1 MFDIIGKRKT
11 ILTVAAVYLAVA
23 AIAIGIFGLKP
34 GIEFSSGSILTVSF
48 GQPVA
53 QPDLQQS
60 LADNGRADSIVQ
72 RTSGG
77 DYIIRT
83 QEMSGAQK
91 TALEK
96 TLSDKFGALK
106 EVEFNSISP
115 MIAAETTRNTAIAV
129 AIALVGIALYITW
142 AFRRMPSPILFG
154 ISAVLSLAHDTLFT
168 IGVFAIIGRYLE
180 WDINLM
186 FITGILALVGYS
198 VNNTVVVFDRIREN
212 MGRNLSKDFAAVV
225 NISTLET
232 LGRCLNSV
240 VTTEITVLAI
250 LLFVGASIRNFAV
263 VLVIGLIAGSFSS
276 TFLAPALLVIWE
288 KNKEVKVA
296 P

>member
-1 MFDIIGKRKT
+1 MVDIIGKRKW
-11 ILTVAAVYLAVA
+11 ILVIA
-23 AIAIGIFGLKP
+23 AIYLVIAAAAIGIFRLKP
-34 GIEFSSGSILTVSF
+34 GIEFSSGSVLTVNF
-48 GQPVA
+48 AQPVA
-53 QPDLQQS
+53 QTDLQQA
-60 LADNGRADSIVQ
+60 LADNGYADSLIQ
-72 RTSGG
+72 QTGAG

-83 QEMSGAQK
+83 QELSGADK

-96 TLSDKFGALK
+96 ALSDKLGALT

-115 MIAAETTRNTAIAV
+115 LVAAETTRNTVIAV
-129 AIALVGIALYITW
+129 VIALVGILLYITW

-154 ISAVLSLAHDTLFT
+154 ISAVLALAHDTLFT
-168 IGVFAIIGRYLE
+168 VGFFAIAGRYLD

-212 MGRNLSKDFAAVV
+212 MNRSVSKDFATVV

-232 LGRCLNSV
+232 LGRCLNTV
-240 VTTEITVLAI
+240 ITTQITVLAI
-250 LLFVGASIRNFAV
+250 LLFVGSSIRNFAV
-263 VLVIGLIAGSFSS
+263 VLFVGLIAGTFSS
-276 TFLAPALLVIWE
+276 TFIAPAILVAWE
-288 KNKEVKVA
+288 KNKPVKAA

>member
-1 MFDIIGKRKT
+1 MADIIGKRKW
-11 ILTVAAVYLAVA
+11 ILTIAAIYLVVL
-23 AIAIGIFGLKP
+23 AIAIGIFRLKP
-34 GIEFSSGSILTVSF
+34 GIEFSSGSILTVNF
-48 GQPVA
+48 AQPVA
-53 QPDLQQS
+53 QPDLQQA
-60 LADNGRADSIVQ
+60 LTDNGYADSIIQ

-83 QEMSGAQK
+83 QEISGTEK

-96 TLSDKFGALK
+96 ALSDKFGTLR

-115 MIAAETTRNTAIAV
+115 MIASETTRNTAIAV
-129 AIALVGIALYITW
+129 VIALVGIALYITW

-154 ISAVLSLAHDTLFT
+154 ISAVLALAHDALFT
-168 IGVFAIIGRYLE
+168 IGFFAIAGRYLD
-180 WDINLM
+180 WDVNLM

-212 MGRNLSKDFAAVV
+212 MSRNVSKDFATVV
-225 NISTLET
+225 NISQIET

-240 VTTEITVLAI
+240 ITTQITVLAI

-263 VLVIGLIAGSFSS
+263 VLFVGLLAGTFSS
-276 TFLAPALLVIWE
+276 TFIAPALLVIWE
-288 KNKEVKVA
+288 KNKSVKAA

>member
-1 MFDIIGKRKT
+1 MFDIIGKRKW
-11 ILTVAAVYLAVA
+11 ILITAAVYLAVA
-23 AIAIGIFGLKP
+23 AIAIGIFRLKP
-34 GIEFSSGSILTVSF
+34 GIEFSSGSILTVNF
-48 GQPVA
+48 EQAVV
-53 QPDLQQS
+53 QPDLQQA
-60 LADNGRADSIVQ
+60 LADNGFADSIIQ

-83 QEMSGAQK
+83 QEISGTDK

-115 MIAAETTRNTAIAV
+115 MIASETTKNTAIAV
-129 AIALVGIALYITW
+129 GIALIGILLYITW
-142 AFRRMPSPILFG
+142 AFRHMPNPFLFG
-154 ISAVLSLAHDTLFT
+154 ASAVLALAHDALFT
-168 IGVFAIIGRYLE
+168 IGFFAIAGRYLD
-180 WDINLM
+180 WDVNLM

-212 MGRNLSKDFAAVV
+212 MNRRVARDFATVV
-225 NISTLET
+225 NISQLET

-240 VTTEITVLAI
+240 ITTQITVLAI

-263 VLVIGLIAGSFSS
+263 VLFVGLLAGTFSS
-276 TFLAPALLVIWE
+276 TFIAPALLVVWE
-288 KNKEVKVA
+288 KNKPVKTA